1 MLYRLGKR
9 RARGD
14 VSYNFKL
21 LLSELLDSFAAR
33 SRAALMEI
41 ALFRAL
47 AVVLCFA
54 VVMSVQYERLAGWR
68 KVFNNRLLGRAGGS
82 VRLSLAGRHI
92 FLAESLQTVQT
103 FVSFERGRMAIYFGQ
118 GTREEIF
125 CLGNFH
131 KISVALVVA

>member
-1 MLYRLGKR
+1 MFYRLGKR

-21 LLSELLDSFAAR
+21 LLSELLDSFVAR

-54 VVMSVQYERLAGWR
+54 LVTSIQDERLADWR
-68 KVFNNRLLGRAGGS
+68 
-82 VRLSLAGRHI
+82 
-92 FLAESLQTVQT
+92 
-103 FVSFERGRMAIYFGQ
+103 
-118 GTREEIF
+118 
-125 CLGNFH
+125 
-131 KISVALVVA
+131 